1 MKVLS
6 TPLKTF
12 LPKSLLI
19 EILSTSL
26 VENKLEIRILSP
38 KKKELRS
45 EKYITDKAKR
55 KSRWPK
61 KYPPGR
67 QGIHF
72 FLSNFQT
79 ILTN

>member
-45 EKYITDKAKR
+45 EKYITDNR
-55 KSRWPK
+55 VSK
-61 KYPPGR
+61 KFRALLDFG
-67 QGIHF
+67 
-72 FLSNFQT
+72 N
-79 ILTN
+79 